1 MKAKKLLSLGIAGTM
16 AVALLAG
23 CSSSGS
29 SSSAASSGDTA
40 TSEASAAST
49 TAAGKV
55 YYLNFKPEQDE
66 TRDLVLH
73 RTDRCSRH
81 RGDRRF
87 R

>member
-40 TSEASAAST
+40 TRSEEHT
-49 TAAGKV
+49 
-55 YYLNFKPEQDE
+55 LNSS
-66 TRDLVLH
+66 H
-73 RTDRCSRH
+73 
-81 RGDRRF
+81 
-87 R
+87 